1 MAETNYQML
10 EVSSFIILQLAEGLT
25 SINKDNSAD
34 FLGEK
39 KYNEEI
45 RGGGCLF
52 FDNTQENF
60 K

>member
-1 MAETNYQML
+1 MWL
-10 EVSSFIILQLAEGLT
+10 VEGLT
-25 SINKDNSAD
+25 AINKDNSAD

>member
-1 MAETNYQML
+1 MW
-10 EVSSFIILQLAEGLT
+10 LAECLT

-39 KYNEEI
+39 KYNDEI
-45 RGGGCLF
+45 RGGCLF